1 MPLIRI
7 ASKVFGSSFR
17 QKMLSMTAL
26 GLMAAATHAQ
36 TAAPAV
42 STIVAFNVSKL
53 LGYVPRS
60 AKFSMQTRRFYS
72 ADALRLELT
81 TAGLKVCAQRER
93 PILPGRSLV
102 VAGWS
107 VEPDA

>member
-42 STIVAFNVSKL
+42 STIVAFNVSNPTGNMVKGADGAL
-53 LGYVPRS
+53 YGVAAPATPVAAGLIYRVTPDAASVETQYQIPPRTP
-60 AKFSMQTRRFYS
+60 TRRWR
-72 ADALRLELT
+72 A
-81 TAGLKVCAQRER
+81 
-93 PILPGRSLV
+93 
-102 VAGWS
+102 
-107 VEPDA
+107 